1 MKEIHGIL
9 KTKNPTKEWI
19 NEYKMTETKIYEKLA
34 NLSEEELNAKSN
46 KNVCIKNVVI
56 TAIIKCSRGEKKRGV
71 RAIDRFR
78 KKLMIPDSEFPEC
91 PEFEVKSKIASSL

>member
-1 MKEIHGIL
+1 MVLKEIHGIL

-71 RAIDRFR
+71 RPIDRFR
-78 KKLMIPDSEFPEC
+78 KKLMIPNSEFPEC
-91 PEFEVKSKIASSL
+91 PEFEVKSKI

>member
-9 KTKNPTKEWI
+9 KTKSPTKEWI

-34 NLSEEELNAKSN
+34 NLSEEELNARSN

-56 TAIIKCSRGEKKRGV
+56 TAVIKCSRGEKKRGV

-91 PEFEVKSKIASSL
+91 PEFEVKLKI

>member
-1 MKEIHGIL
+1 MVLKEIHGIL

-56 TAIIKCSRGEKKRGV
+56 TAIIKSSRGEKKRGV

-91 PEFEVKSKIASSL
+91 PEFEVKSKI

>member
-1 MKEIHGIL
+1 
-9 KTKNPTKEWI
+9 
-19 NEYKMTETKIYEKLA
+19 MTETKIYEKLA

-91 PEFEVKSKIASSL
+91 PEFEVKSKI

>member
-1 MKEIHGIL
+1 MVLKEIHGIL

-19 NEYKMTETKIYEKLA
+19 NEYKMAETKIYEKLA
-34 NLSEEELNAKSN
+34 NLREEELNAKSN

-91 PEFEVKSKIASSL
+91 PEFEVKSKI